1 MLSVLLLMAFSTL
14 LLPLV
19 HFRSSSESLLCT
31 LNFFSHW
38 PKIRRL
44 VVSRLKICI
53 PIFSLSSIVYAVY
66 SIIIVFSNKALAPI
80 NLHQKTRVLPIYHFR
95 RVLGT
100 IDHPF
105 RRLLVG
111 IDLHFRRVLAAAT
124 S

>member
-1 MLSVLLLMAFSTL
+1 MLSVLFLMVFSTL
-14 LLPLV
+14 LLRLV
-19 HFRSSSESLLCT
+19 HFRSSIESLLCT

-80 NLHQKTRVLPIYHFR
+80 NLHQKTRVLPIFYHHFR
-95 RVLGT
+95 RVLGA

-111 IDLHFRRVLAAAT
+111 IDLHFRRV
-124 S
+124 